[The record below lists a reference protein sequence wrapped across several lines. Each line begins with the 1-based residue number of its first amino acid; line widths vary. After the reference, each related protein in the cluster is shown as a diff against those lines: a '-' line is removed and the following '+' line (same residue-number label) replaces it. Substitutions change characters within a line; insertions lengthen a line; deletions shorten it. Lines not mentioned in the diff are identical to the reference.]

1 MTEEHNL
8 KTLKEDY
15 KKIQE
20 EHKLPEFNELNDDF
34 NIEKL
39 SEIETESLVREIRRL
54 MADRFYNYLRFVE
67 SILNPVNSP
76 MFVFSIVKT
85 LTTKEKEKL
94 TEIYKKLAKKEIDL
108 IELDVKFDEEK
119 EITFIKESY
128 KIWQD
133 IKEDMLDIIEV
144 IKQNWD
150 NKLDKNNKG
159 YFG

>member
-39 SEIETESLVREIRRL
+39 SEIETESLVREIRR
-54 MADRFYNYLRFVE
+54 MIADRFYNYIRFVE

-76 MFVFSIVKT
+76 MFVFSIVKI
-85 LTTKEKEKL
+85 LTIKEKEKL

-119 EITFIKESY
+119 EITFIKESH

>member
-15 KKIQE
+15 KQIQA
-20 EHKLPEFNELNDDF
+20 KYNLPEFDELNDDF

-39 SEIETESLVREIRRL
+39 SEIETESLVREIRR
-54 MADRFYNYLRFVE
+54 MIADRFYNYLRFVE

-76 MFVFSIVKT
+76 MFIFSIVKI
-85 LTTKEKEKL
+85 LTIKEKEKL

-108 IELDVKFDEEK
+108 IELDVKFDEQK